1 MKTLLLFA
9 NDDDGFAARLEAAID
24 LTRLYEGHLTCIQVT
39 PYDAFIFGDPFG
51 GVYAL
56 PTVVEE
62 IQRTE
67 ESHRGRV
74 EERLAREGISWD
86 WLQYDGQ
93 PAQLIVDRSR
103 LADLVVLSLAPRDGR
118 TRSTPLSV
126 TADVTVH
133 ARSPILAVPHAAK
146 VTDWLGPAVVAWNG
160 SVEASHALRFSL
172 PMLKTASAVH
182 IVTICDDD
190 TEFPSTDASQYL
202 ARHGIS
208 SQLHEWPRQGR
219 PVPDAIRDAAR
230 TLEVSYVVMGAYGH
244 SRIREAILGGTT
256 RSMLDSSEVPV
267 LFGH

>member
-56 PTVVEE
+56 PTVVDE
-62 IQRTE
+62 IQKIE
-67 ESHRGRV
+67 DSHRFRIQ
-74 EERLAREGISWD
+74 ERLTREGISWD

-93 PAQLIVDRSR
+93 PAQLMVDRSR
-103 LADLVVLSLAPRDGR
+103 LTDLVILSLAPRDGR
-118 TRSTPLSV
+118 ARSTPLSL
-126 TADVTVH
+126 TADVAVH
-133 ARSPILAVPHAAK
+133 ARSPVLAVPHVAEA
-146 VTDWLGPAVVAWNG
+146 VDWLGPAVVAWNG
-160 SVEASHALRFSL
+160 SVEASHALRFAL
-172 PMLKTASAVH
+172 PMLHKASAVH

-190 TEFPSTDASQYL
+190 TEFPSTDASHYL
-202 ARHGIS
+202 ARHGIG

-219 PVPDAIRDAAR
+219 HVADAIGDAAR
-230 TLEVSYVVMGAYGH
+230 TLEASYLVMGAYGH
-244 SRIREAILGGTT
+244 SRIREAVLGGTT
-256 RSMLDSSEVPV
+256 RSMLDSSDVPV